1 MKNSACCYVVTLCL
15 LAVTYRQS
23 IGASVNLCQTTRRGI
38 LEDSNVNV
46 FHVKFF
52 DKNGTVHLMIR
63 SVTFYC
69 V

>member
-1 MKNSACCYVVTLCL
+1 MKNSACCHVVTLCRL
-15 LAVTYRQS
+15 VVTYRQS
-23 IGASVNLCQTTRRGI
+23 IGASVNLCQTTRRDI

-46 FHVKFF
+46 FHVTFF
-52 DKNGTVHLMIR
+52 GKNGTVRLMIR